1 MQVATHLTKIMIACR
16 VNVPAKML
24 GNDKGHLDRGRG
36 KGRYCLNGIN
46 KCNYRAGDASKRNIR
61 IRIEQL

>member
-1 MQVATHLTKIMIACR
+1 MIN